1 MDAGTWFTQLNAWQV
16 MALGLVFS
24 VESMLGA
31 LAMLGLTRSL
41 ARAGIG
47 RPLDTR
53 PLKPDQLQR
62 EWRQSFH
69 SVLIFGTGMIV
80 PGAFCNWAG
89 PISPTAST
97 GRIAL
102 EIVALLIWN
111 DVHFWI
117 NHRLLHTR
125 RLVRYHGDHHRSV
138 VTTPWS
144 TYSFHPIEALM
155 LGNII
160 LLPMVVHD
168 FYFWSLASVPVLSL
182 ILNLIGHSN
191 WDFSPRS
198 PTPTPGRQPPPSP
211 APCTTCGQLWFCA
224 GLHGPDHGHQG
235 QDRLQPNAQP
245 LNAQTSQP
253 GPAAAPLA

>member
-1 MDAGTWFTQLNAWQV
+1 MPGKSWHWAWFFRGIYL
-16 MALGLVFS
+16 LGGLL
-24 VESMLGA
+24 MGA
-31 LAMLGLTRSL
+31 LTASL

-69 SVLIFGTGMIV
+69 SILIFGIGMIV
-80 PGAFCNWAG
+80 PWGFLQLGWAQL
-89 PISPTAST
+89 SPTASA
-97 GRIAL
+97 GRIAV
-102 EIVALLIWN
+102 EIFALLIWN

-160 LLPMVVHD
+160 LLPMLVHD

-191 WDFSPRS
+191 YDFFPQS
-198 PTPTPGRQPPPSP
+198 PTPIHWPP
-211 APCTTCGQLWFCA
+211 AAVTICTTRARQATMALRWPSWTSSCA
-224 GLHGPDHGHQG
+224 RGS
-235 QDRLQPNAQP
+235 
-245 LNAQTSQP
+245 QTTP
-253 GPAAAPLA
+253 PKAPVTE

>member
-16 MALGLVFS
+16 MALGLVFFGGIYLLGGLFMG
-24 VESMLGA
+24 MLT
-31 LAMLGLTRSL
+31 GLL
-41 ARAGIG
+41 ARRGIG

-53 PLKPDQLQR
+53 PLKSEQLRR

-69 SVLIFGTGMIV
+69 SILIFGIGMIV
-80 PGAFCNWAG
+80 PWGFLQLGWARL
-89 PISPTAST
+89 SPTASS

-102 EIVALLIWN
+102 EIFALLIWN

-160 LLPMVVHD
+160 LLPMLVHD

-191 WDFSPRS
+191 YDFFPRVSDTHPLAASRRHHLHHARPAGNYGFALAFMDQIMRTRVTDSAPHSPR
-198 PTPTPGRQPPPSP
+198 
-211 APCTTCGQLWFCA
+211 
-224 GLHGPDHGHQG
+224 H
-235 QDRLQPNAQP
+235 
-245 LNAQTSQP
+245 
-253 GPAAAPLA
+253 

>member
-16 MALGLVFS
+16 MALGLVFFGGIYLLGGLL
-24 VESMLGA
+24 MGA
-31 LAMLGLTRSL
+31 LTASL

-47 RPLDTR
+47 RPLDIR

-62 EWRQSFH
+62 EWRQSFN
-69 SVLIFGTGMIV
+69 SILIFGIGMVV
-80 PGAFCNWAG
+80 PWGFLQLGWAQL
-89 PISPTAST
+89 SPTASA
-97 GRIAL
+97 GRIAV
-102 EIVALLIWN
+102 EIFALLIWN

-160 LLPMVVHD
+160 LLPMLVHD

-191 WDFSPRS
+191 YDFF
-198 PTPTPGRQPPPSP
+198 PSV
-211 APCTTCGQLWFCA
+211 
-224 GLHGPDHGHQG
+224 PDTH
-235 QDRLQPNAQP
+235 
-245 LNAQTSQP
+245 
-253 GPAAAPLA
+253 PLAASRRHHLHHARPAGNYGFALAFMDQLMRTRVADNTQKSSSH